1 MKKDFLLKSESEW
14 RELIK
19 SSPIADWYKD
29 NTSLEEILEV
39 DFSPHVTYVYHIK
52 LNNHKGHG
60 LTVAV
65 QSKNHLNRQYF
76 KNYDEAAAVLSQI
89 MLKK

>member
-1 MKKDFLLKSESEW
+1 MKNDFLLKSESEW
-14 RELIK
+14 RELVQ

-39 DFSPHVTYVYHIK
+39 DFSPHVTYVYHIQ
-52 LNNHKGHG
+52 LNEGHG

-76 KNYDEAAAVLSQI
+76 KNYDQAASVLSKF

>member
-1 MKKDFLLKSESEW
+1 MKNDFLLKSESEW

-29 NTSLEEILEV
+29 NTTLIEVVEV
-39 DFSPHVTYVYHIK
+39 DFSPHATYVYHVK
-52 LNNHKGHG
+52 FNEEGHG

-76 KNYDEAAAVLSQI
+76 KNYDEAAAVLSKFL
-89 MLKK
+89 LKK